1 MFNLLFPTY
10 CISCGRPGNY
20 LCEICQKKLKNSLP
34 ECYVCRRISN
44 RYKTHEKCNRYGIN
58 HVFVGWQ
65 YDIIPKKILSQYKYR
80 YAYKLSEILSTLLLK
95 RLYDTNFRTIL
106 SKQSIIVPIPI
117 HKSHKNMRGFNQSAL
132 IASQLSKKLD
142 FKFDENILVRKKDS
156 SHQSQATLEERL
168 KLKDVF
174 ELNKEVK
181 NKDIVLIDDVIST
194 GTTINKAA
202 QKLKGNSINAIALF
216 RGRPRYQ

>member
-34 ECYVCRRISN
+34 ECYICRRISN
-44 RYKTHEKCNRYGIN
+44 RYKTHEKCNKSGIN
-58 HVFVGWQ
+58 YAFIGWQ

-95 RLYDTNFRTIL
+95 RLHDTNFITIL

-117 HKSHKNMRGFNQSAL
+117 HKSHKNMRGFNQSSL

-142 FKFDENILVRKKDS
+142 FKFDEDILIRKSDS
-156 SHQSQATLEERL
+156 SHQSQATLEERV

-181 NKDIVLIDDVIST
+181 NKDIILIDDVIST
-194 GTTINKAA
+194 GTTINRAA

>member
-1 MFNLLFPTY
+1 
-10 CISCGRPGNY
+10 
-20 LCEICQKKLKNSLP
+20 
-34 ECYVCRRISN
+34 
-44 RYKTHEKCNRYGIN
+44 
-58 HVFVGWQ
+58 
-65 YDIIPKKILSQYKYR
+65 
-80 YAYKLSEILSTLLLK
+80 
-95 RLYDTNFRTIL
+95 
-106 SKQSIIVPIPI
+106 
-117 HKSHKNMRGFNQSAL
+117 MRGFNQSAL

-181 NKDIVLIDDVIST
+181 NKDIILIDDVIST

>member
-1 MFNLLFPTY
+1 
-10 CISCGRPGNY
+10 
-20 LCEICQKKLKNSLP
+20 
-34 ECYVCRRISN
+34 
-44 RYKTHEKCNRYGIN
+44 
-58 HVFVGWQ
+58 
-65 YDIIPKKILSQYKYR
+65 
-80 YAYKLSEILSTLLLK
+80 
-95 RLYDTNFRTIL
+95 
-106 SKQSIIVPIPI
+106 
-117 HKSHKNMRGFNQSAL
+117 MRGFNQSSL

-181 NKDIVLIDDVIST
+181 NKDIILIDDVIST

-202 QKLKGNSINAIALF
+202 QKLKGNSINVIALF